1 MGALDL
7 SEYVRVINRTGQ
19 TIKGR
24 FDGTDFVFKHG
35 EPTDL
40 HQMAAAH
47 IFCFG
52 NDDKTN
58 AFHRLGWMNPTED
71 GKPVTYEQAL
81 DRLNKIEFSE
91 VPSPVTNIETARR
104 KPGRPPKI
112 GSPTPLAPAGADEG
126 SGSEGPLP
134 ADA

>member
-1 MGALDL
+1 MSALDL
-7 SEYVRVINRTGQ
+7 SQYVRVLNRTGQ

-24 FDGTDFVFKHG
+24 FDGQDFVFKHA
-35 EPTDL
+35 EPTDI
-40 HQMAAAH
+40 HQMAAMH

-58 AFHRLGWMNPTED
+58 AFHRLGWMNGED
-71 GKPVTYEQAL
+71 GKPVTYEQAME
-81 DRLNKIEFSE
+81 RLEKVEFCD
-91 VPSPVTNIETARR
+91 VPSPVTDIATARR

-126 SGSEGPLP
+126 SGSKGPLP